1 MDKRIE
7 GLTENFK
14 RIDETKGKI
23 DKGLQ
28 IVQKIT
34 EKLRKIHKEF
44 QRGAEDELQVLALD
58 GLQFQNKYFEIDLSN
73 CSKMRNVVCNRMYG
87 DYYKIYKQVFEY
99 LIEHF
104 GDSPLSKKCDV
115 QLDSFPVYKDL
126 EINKVYEPKLVKQL
140 QVALVE
146 VLTYINESITKKN
159 DNIASYNK
167 KKAMGLNINNF
178 VTMFAFNAN
187 LMKGKLEMFSDYIDY
202 IIEQHE
208 KYFER
213 LYNRVQVIVWNAYDE
228 VDVKNIQDD
237 DKSDIGDEI
246 PKPTPMS
253 DASKEKVDEA
263 INT

>member
-1 MDKRIE
+1 M
-7 GLTENFK
+7 
-14 RIDETKGKI
+14 
-23 DKGLQ
+23 
-28 IVQKIT
+28 
-34 EKLRKIHKEF
+34 
-44 QRGAEDELQVLALD
+44 
-58 GLQFQNKYFEIDLSN
+58 
-73 CSKMRNVVCNRMYG
+73 
-87 DYYKIYKQVFEY
+87 
-99 LIEHF
+99 
-104 GDSPLSKKCDV
+104 
-115 QLDSFPVYKDL
+115 
-126 EINKVYEPKLVKQL
+126 KQL